1 MKKFLLSAGLAFGLG
16 VVAFAP
22 AEAAPIS
29 TRAAV
34 AAPASTAD
42 VDCRTVR
49 KTVYRNGVKRV
60 TTTRECDR
68 GYGDR
73 GYGDRRY
80 GDRYDRRGPGFYSE
94 RRVVR
99 PGYGYDRPRPGLNIR
114 VN

>member
-16 VVAFAP
+16 VAAFTP

-29 TRAAV
+29 TRGAI
-34 AAPASTAD
+34 AAPAATAD

-68 GYGDR
+68 GFSE
-73 GYGDRRY
+73 RRY
-80 GDRYDRRGPGFYSE
+80 DRRYDRRGPGFYS
-94 RRVVR
+94 
-99 PGYGYDRPRPGLNIR
+99 
-114 VN
+114 

>member
-1 MKKFLLSAGLAFGLG
+1 MSNRRTEEMTMKKFLLSAGLAFGLG
-16 VVAFAP
+16 VAAFAP

-29 TRAAV
+29 TRGAI
-34 AAPASTAD
+34 AAPAATAD

-68 GYGDR
+68 DR
-73 GYGDRRY
+73 GFGRDRDYR
-80 GDRYDRRGPGFYSE
+80 DH
-94 RRVVR
+94 RVGR
-99 PGYGYDRPRPGLNIR
+99 PGYGYGRPRPGLNIH